1 MNFSLAT
8 CVVLC
13 FAFVAEAALVTQH
26 CLAGL
31 LPTSG
36 KQQMHSAFLL
46 CLCIRLFLSLLN
58 CHYLGAWV
66 FSPSFSLSCHVGE
79 GSEWEK
85 WIFSPCPRSN
95 PYKIISLKCEKGA
108 TCHWFKATR
117 KIILKTTDWKSELK
131 EWELLISCT
140 TFTFWFLSVWRN
152 SWASLQGT
160 NKFPHRNC
168 STGGKKRYTVENGL
182 AVATQTV
189 VKMWRVPFIVE
200 FYFSC
205 VLPIFLSHR
214 PAVFPL
220 TWIKAV
226 NLSLCWQL

>member
-108 TCHWFKATR
+108 TCHWFKATKKNHIEEYWL
-117 KIILKTTDWKSELK
+117 KIRIKRMRAPHFMHNIY
-131 EWELLISCT
+131 LLILICM
-140 TFTFWFLSVWRN
+140 
-152 SWASLQGT
+152 
-160 NKFPHRNC
+160 
-168 STGGKKRYTVENGL
+168 KK
-182 AVATQTV
+182 
-189 VKMWRVPFIVE
+189 
-200 FYFSC
+200 
-205 VLPIFLSHR
+205 
-214 PAVFPL
+214 
-220 TWIKAV
+220 
-226 NLSLCWQL
+226 